1 MSSSLSLTKV
11 WKAHWRG
18 MADHRNGSNA
28 KPERLT
34 RALVYL
40 PPIAMAGVG
49 IFFNWNLR
57 GTAGSIISGYALIAG
72 VLMALFVQLAVWRMR
87 LDDRADAR
95 PTSEAPSRRALNATA
110 AHTLV
115 GAVAAVMAAALAMVL
130 QGLGHN
136 RILSGLAAGAGIYLL
151 ALFLLIA
158 HMAFVAYENS
168 TDATVRE
175 QDAELLRPAK

>member
-18 MADHRNGSNA
+18 MADHRNGRSA
-28 KPERLT
+28 KPDHLT
-34 RALVYL
+34 RMLVYL
-40 PPIAMAGVG
+40 PPIVMGGVG
-49 IFFNWNLR
+49 IRFNWNLR

-95 PTSEAPSRRALNATA
+95 PTSEAPSRRALDATA

-115 GAVAAVMAAALAMVL
+115 GAVAAVMAAALTMVL
-130 QGLGHN
+130 QSLGPN
-136 RILSGLAAGAGIYLL
+136 RFLSGLAAGAGTYLL
-151 ALFLLIA
+151 AMFLLIA
-158 HMAFVAYENS
+158 HMALVAYENS
-168 TDATVRE
+168 TDATIRE
-175 QDAELLRPAK
+175 QDAQLLNPNE

>member
-1 MSSSLSLTKV
+1 MSNSLSLTKV

-18 MADHRNGSNA
+18 IADLRNGKNA
-28 KPERLT
+28 KPDRLT

-40 PPIAMAGVG
+40 PPIVIVGVG

-57 GTAGSIISGYALIAG
+57 GTAGSVISGYALIAG

-95 PTSEAPSRRALNATA
+95 PTSEAPSRRALDATA

-115 GAVAAVMAAALAMVL
+115 GAVAAVMATALAMIL
-130 QGLGHN
+130 QSVGPN
-136 RILSGLAAGAGIYLL
+136 RIVSGLAAGAGTYLL
-151 ALFLLIA
+151 AMFLLIA
-158 HMAFVAYENS
+158 HMASVAYENS
-168 TDATVRE
+168 TDVTLRE
-175 QDAELLRPAK
+175 QDSQLLRPAQ